1 MIYPIIL
8 LCKTKALC
16 SHMRENVLVRR
27 IGLCIGFI
35 IAVSTLVN
43 AVTLDSYAEVRI
55 NQKDQ
60 GSEKQTTTEIE
71 VCGMNQKDG
80 VSVRVDVEGFY
91 KLDLK
96 IRPDCKADGN
106 KSTNGDVKKEKRE

>member
-1 MIYPIIL
+1 MTYPVNL
-8 LCKTKALC
+8 NSRTKALC
-16 SHMRENVLVRR
+16 NHLRQNFTVRR
-27 IGLCIGFI
+27 IGLWIGFTLL
-35 IAVSTLVN
+35 VLTLVN
-43 AVTLDSYAEVRI
+43 AVTLVSYAEVRI

-71 VCGMNQKDG
+71 IRDTDEKDG

-96 IRPDCKADGN
+96 ISPECKADGN
-106 KSTNGDVKKEKRE
+106 KSGNGAVKKEKRE